1 MAGGGADGFAMLVDW
16 GTSSLRVYDPAT
28 SPPALLHSDAAGGV
42 LRVARGAFSEALEA
56 AAAAAGV
63 GPGPALVCGMAGSS
77 RGWLEVPYVLAPA
90 GLAAVAA
97 GARALRSA
105 AGRTVVLLPGL
116 RCAGG
121 GANGAADVMRG
132 EETQCLGAAAAAAA
146 AGQAARAPDALLLP
160 GTHSKW
166 ALLDAGGGVRAHT
179 TFMTGELFALLRQH
193 SILASSIDAGGG
205 DDGAPAAAAA
215 APPSAAFFEGL
226 RLAAPLAGLFSARV
240 RDVLAPDAPSRAR
253 ARADNADYVSG
264 ALLAL
269 ELREAR
275 PWVEAAAAPRRPRV
289 RVVGASAQLGA
300 RYLAALND
308 AGWCEADAGP
318 PEATALGLAALARA
332 AAPLLAA
339 ALPLVEA
346 APLLPL
352 PLPLPPEG
360 LYAQRLARW
369 QAALAAAPLV
379 AILRG
384 ITPPEAG
391 GVGLALAAAGVRV
404 IEVPLNS
411 PNACASIAA
420 VAAALRGGQWRD
432 VLVGA
437 GTVLTPADCA
447 AVAAAGGELVLA
459 PNTDAAVVAEAVR
472 LGLLAVPGVCT
483 PTEAFAALAAGATA
497 LKLFP
502 CTATAPDT
510 VRALR
515 AVLPRGVTLVAV
527 GGVSAA
533 SAGGLRAAGV
543 DAFGLGTSLY
553 SPGAAPEA
561 AASAARAFLGSL
573 AAAQ

>member
-1 MAGGGADGFAMLVDW
+1 MMSSASFAMLVDW
-16 GTSSLRVYDPAT
+16 GTSSLRVYDPST
-28 SPPALLHSDAAGGV
+28 SPPALLHSDSQGGILRVPAGG
-42 LRVARGAFSEALEA
+42 FSSALEA

-77 RGWLEVPYVLAPA
+77 RGWVEVPYVLAPA

-97 GARALRSA
+97 GSRVLRSA

-116 RCAGG
+116 RSSGG

-132 EETQCLGAAAAAAA
+132 EETQCLGAA
-146 AGQAARAPDALLLP
+146 GWEGGGGSAPDALLLP

-166 ALLDAGGGVRAHT
+166 VLLQADGSVRTHT
-179 TFMTGELFALLRQH
+179 TFMTGELYALLRDH
-193 SILASSIDAGGG
+193 SILASSMDAGSSE
-205 DDGAPAAAAA
+205 AAAAA
-215 APPSAAFFEGL
+215 AATAAQPSQAFLEGL

-240 RDVLAPDAPSRAR
+240 RDVLAPDAPARAR

-275 PWVEAAAAPRRPRV
+275 PWVEAAAAPRRPTV
-289 RVVGASAQLGA
+289 RIVGAAAALGA
-300 RYLAALND
+300 RYLAALQE
-308 AGWCEADAGP
+308 AGWCQAEEGP
-318 PEATALGLAALARA
+318 PQAAALGLAALALA
-332 AAPLLAA
+332 AAPLLLQAAPALAEAEA
-339 ALPLVEA
+339 ALPALPA
-346 APLLPL
+346 LPALLP
-352 PLPLPPEG
+352 EG
-360 LYAQRLARW
+360 ALYAQRLARW
-369 QAALAAAPLV
+369 RAALAAAPLI

-384 ITPPEAG
+384 ITPPEAAA
-391 GVGLALAAAGVRV
+391 VATALAAAGVRV

-411 PNACASIAA
+411 PQACASIAA
-420 VAAALRGGQWRD
+420 IAAAVPPH

-437 GTVLTPADCA
+437 GTVLSPADVA

-459 PNTDAAVVAEAVR
+459 PNGDSAVLRQAAA

-502 CTATAPDT
+502 CTAVAPES

-515 AVLPRGVTLVAV
+515 AVLPPGVTLVAV

-533 SAGGLRAAGV
+533 NARGYREAGV
-543 DAFGLGTSLY
+543 DAFGLGTHLY
-553 SPGAAPEA
+553 TPGATPQA
-561 AASAARAFLGSL
+561 AASAATAFLSSL
-573 AAAQ
+573 APL